1 VSFVHLVVGLNADAV
16 TLDIIE
22 SVVGFVAVKLI
33 NPLEPEA
40 ARPVA
45 GLSLTQLIVPGA
57 VVPTVILPAE
67 PSQ

>member
-45 GLSLTQLIVPGA
+45 GLSLTQLIVPA